1 MNKGVLYAVGC
12 YLMWGFFPVYWKLL
26 KSVPALEIVAHR
38 LAWSLVFLALVV
50 SVLRGWQD
58 LRKSITRRVLL
69 VYLISGVVLTI
80 NWLVYIYGVNAG
92 YVVETSLGYFIN
104 PLVSVLFGVIFLR
117 EKLPPSK
124 LIPVLLAAA
133 GVLYLTLSY
142 GALPWIALALAISF
156 GLYGL
161 VKKLSPLA
169 ALPGLTLETA
179 VMFLPALGYLIF
191 LETQGTAMFG
201 HVGVLENVLLA
212 LAGVVTAVP
221 LLLFSS
227 AARSIPL
234 STIGILQYIA
244 PTIQFCLGVFVYGE
258 RFTTQ
263 RLIGFSIVWL
273 ALILFW
279 AGGFYERRKAM
290 AAHAAGA

>member
-1 MNKGVLYAVGC
+1 
-12 YLMWGFFPVYWKLL
+12 MWGFFPVYWKLL
-26 KSVPALEIVAHR
+26 HGVPALEIVAHR
-38 LAWSLVFLALVV
+38 LAWSLVFLAVIV

-58 LRKSITRRVLL
+58 LRQSINRRVLL
-69 VYLISGVVLTI
+69 VYLAAGVVLTI

-92 YVVETSLGYFIN
+92 FVVETSLGYFIN
-104 PLVSVLFGVIFLR
+104 PLVSVLFGVIFFR

-124 LIPVLLAAA
+124 WVPVLLAAA
-133 GVLYLTLSY
+133 GVLYLTVSY
-142 GALPWIALALAISF
+142 GALPWIALALAFSF

-161 VKKLSPLA
+161 IKKLSPLS

-179 VMFLPALGYLIF
+179 AMFVPAVGYLAI
-191 LETQGTAMFG
+191 LEAQGAGSFG
-201 HVGVLENVLLA
+201 HVGLLENVLMV

-244 PTIQFCLGVFVYGE
+244 PTIQFSLGVFVYGE
-258 RFTTQ
+258 SFTTQ

-279 AGGFYERRKAM
+279 AGGMYERRKAAM
-290 AAHAAGA
+290 AAAQA

>member
-1 MNKGVLYAVGC
+1 MNKGILYAVGC

-26 KSVPALEIVAHR
+26 HGVPALEIVAHR
-38 LAWSLVFLALVV
+38 LAWSLVFLAVIV

-58 LRKSITRRVLL
+58 LRQSINRRVLL
-69 VYLISGVVLTI
+69 VYLAAGVVLTI

-92 YVVETSLGYFIN
+92 FVVETSLGYFIN
-104 PLVSVLFGVIFLR
+104 PLVSVLFGVIFFR

-124 LIPVLLAAA
+124 WVPVLLAAA
-133 GVLYLTLSY
+133 GVLYLTVSY
-142 GALPWIALALAISF
+142 GALPWIALALAFSF

-161 VKKLSPLA
+161 IKKLSPLS

-179 VMFLPALGYLIF
+179 AMFVPAVGYLAI
-191 LETQGTAMFG
+191 LEAQGAGSFG
-201 HVGVLENVLLA
+201 HVGLLENVLMV

-244 PTIQFCLGVFVYGE
+244 PTIQFSLGVFVYGE
-258 RFTTQ
+258 SFTPQ

-279 AGGFYERRKAM
+279 AGGMYERRKAAM
-290 AAHAAGA
+290 AAAQA

>member
-1 MNKGVLYAVGC
+1 MNKGILYAVGC

-26 KSVPALEIVAHR
+26 HGVPALEIVAHR
-38 LAWSLVFLALVV
+38 LAWSLVFLAVIV

-58 LRKSITRRVLL
+58 LRQSINRRVLL
-69 VYLISGVVLTI
+69 VYLAAGVVLTI

-92 YVVETSLGYFIN
+92 FVVETSLGYFIN
-104 PLVSVLFGVIFLR
+104 PLVSVLFGVIFFR

-124 LIPVLLAAA
+124 WIPVLLAAA
-133 GVLYLTLSY
+133 GVLYLTVSY
-142 GALPWIALALAISF
+142 GELPWIALALAFSF

-161 VKKLSPLA
+161 IKKLSPLA

-179 VMFLPALGYLIF
+179 AMFVPAVGYLAI
-191 LETQGTAMFG
+191 LEAQGVGSFG
-201 HVGVLENVLLA
+201 HVGALENVLMA

-244 PTIQFCLGVFVYGE
+244 PTIQFSLGVFVYGE
-258 RFTTQ
+258 SFTPQ

-279 AGGFYERRKAM
+279 AGGMYERRKAAI
-290 AAHAAGA
+290 AAAQA

>member
-1 MNKGVLYAVGC
+1 MNKGILYAVGC

-26 KSVPALEIVAHR
+26 HSVPALEIVAHR
-38 LAWSLVFLALVV
+38 LAWSLVFLAVIV

-58 LRKSITRRVLL
+58 LRQSINRRVLL
-69 VYLISGVVLTI
+69 VYLAAGIVLTI

-92 YVVETSLGYFIN
+92 FVVETSLGYFIN
-104 PLVSVLFGVIFLR
+104 PLVSVLFGVIFFR

-124 LIPVLLAAA
+124 WIPVLLAAA
-133 GVLYLTLSY
+133 GVLYLTFSY
-142 GALPWIALALAISF
+142 GALPWIALALAVSF

-161 VKKLSPLA
+161 IKKLSPLA

-179 VMFLPALGYLIF
+179 AMFVPAVGYLVF
-191 LETQGTAMFG
+191 LEVQGAGSFG
-201 HVGVLENVLLA
+201 HVGLLENVLMA

-244 PTIQFCLGVFVYGE
+244 PTIQFSLGVFVYGE
-258 RFTTQ
+258 SFTPQ

-279 AGGFYERRKAM
+279 AGGMYERRKAFV
-290 AAHAAGA
+290 AARA

>member
-1 MNKGVLYAVGC
+1 MNKGILYAVGC

-26 KSVPALEIVAHR
+26 HGVPALEIVAHR
-38 LAWSLVFLALVV
+38 LAWSLVFLAVIV

-58 LRKSITRRVLL
+58 LRQSINRRVLL
-69 VYLISGVVLTI
+69 VYLAAGVVLTI

-92 YVVETSLGYFIN
+92 FVVETSLGYFIN
-104 PLVSVLFGVIFLR
+104 PLVSVLFGVIFFR

-124 LIPVLLAAA
+124 WIPVLLAAA
-133 GVLYLTLSY
+133 GVLYLTVSY
-142 GALPWIALALAISF
+142 GELPWIALALAFSF

-161 VKKLSPLA
+161 IKKLSPLA

-179 VMFLPALGYLIF
+179 AMFVPAVGYLAI
-191 LETQGTAMFG
+191 LEAQGVGSFG
-201 HVGVLENVLLA
+201 HVGALENVLMA

-244 PTIQFCLGVFVYGE
+244 PTIQFSLGVFVYGE
-258 RFTTQ
+258 SFTTQ

-279 AGGFYERRKAM
+279 AGGMYERRKAAI
-290 AAHAAGA
+290 AAAQA

>member
-1 MNKGVLYAVGC
+1 
-12 YLMWGFFPVYWKLL
+12 MWGFFPVYWKLL
-26 KSVPALEIVAHR
+26 HGVPALEIVAHR
-38 LAWSLVFLALVV
+38 LAWSLVFLAVIV

-58 LRKSITRRVLL
+58 LRQSINRRVLL
-69 VYLISGVVLTI
+69 VYLAAGVVLTI

-92 YVVETSLGYFIN
+92 FVVETSLGYFIN
-104 PLVSVLFGVIFLR
+104 PLVSVLFGVIFFR

-124 LIPVLLAAA
+124 WVPVLLAAA
-133 GVLYLTLSY
+133 GVLYLTVSY
-142 GALPWIALALAISF
+142 GALPWIALALAFSF

-161 VKKLSPLA
+161 IKKLSPLS

-179 VMFLPALGYLIF
+179 AMFVPAVGYLAI
-191 LETQGTAMFG
+191 LEAQGVGSFG
-201 HVGVLENVLLA
+201 HVGLLENVLMV

-244 PTIQFCLGVFVYGE
+244 PTIQFSLGVFVYGE
-258 RFTTQ
+258 SFTTQ

-279 AGGFYERRKAM
+279 AGGMYERRKAAM
-290 AAHAAGA
+290 AAAQA